1 MISRLYRLG
10 SHLLCLSCVWIATG
24 PTVQAQSWL
33 GFNAAVPKVAPGYGG
48 GVAVNAPGVA
58 PSYPPTGFPTA
69 SPTGLSSASPT
80 LVPTTKQWKLGVVV
94 RNTDLG
100 AIVQTVE
107 PNSAAQTAGIIPG
120 DSIIAV
126 SGTRIGEFDGRV
138 VDIGEEIKRYVDS
151 LGRVPL
157 LIQDSRTRALRSSV
171 VTLTSTAT
179 ALSGTVSL
187 ADRGSLPLG
196 SVLTVQLQNLTR
208 PFYEVAGGK
217 TVLKAEGS
225 GPFRFD
231 LFIDPRFLTPS
242 DQYQLTAFVSSNNQ
256 VVYNLRQPVLV
267 PVQGLNQLYNLAL
280 ERPYTPSPASV
291 ATTPNSVPAN
301 SFPATSFPA
310 TSFPTTGLP
319 PPGGAGVVTASLP
332 AAPSLPGQ
340 VSTDALNQV
349 FVSLLGRQ
357 PSSRELIAWQ
367 DYMQQGH
374 TLNDVAAKIMASPQF
389 RERYATDQAYVQQ
402 VIQTLTGKLATS
414 NDVNYWVGR
423 MTALGSPEKMIAE
436 LTAQKR

>member
-1 MISRLYRLG
+1 
-10 SHLLCLSCVWIATG
+10 
-24 PTVQAQSWL
+24 
-33 GFNAAVPKVAPGYGG
+33 
-48 GVAVNAPGVA
+48 
-58 PSYPPTGFPTA
+58 
-69 SPTGLSSASPT
+69 

-179 ALSGTVSL
+179 ALSGSVSL

-196 SVLTVQLQNLTR
+196 SVLTIQLQNLTR

-217 TVLKAEGS
+217 TVLKAEGT

-231 LFIDPRFLTPS
+231 LFIDPRYLTPS

-280 ERPYTPSPASV
+280 ERPYSPPPASV
-291 ATTPNSVPAN
+291 ATTPNSFPAN
-301 SFPATSFPA
+301 SFTANSFNPA
-310 TSFPTTGLP
+310 
-319 PPGGAGVVTASLP
+319 GAGVVTASLP
-332 AAPSLPGQ
+332 AATSLPGQ

-374 TLNDVAAKIMASPQF
+374 TLNEVAAKIMASPQF

-436 LTAQKR
+436 LTAQKK

>member
-1 MISRLYRLG
+1 
-10 SHLLCLSCVWIATG
+10 
-24 PTVQAQSWL
+24 
-33 GFNAAVPKVAPGYGG
+33 
-48 GVAVNAPGVA
+48 
-58 PSYPPTGFPTA
+58 
-69 SPTGLSSASPT
+69 
-80 LVPTTKQWKLGVVV
+80 
-94 RNTDLG
+94 
-100 AIVQTVE
+100 
-107 PNSAAQTAGIIPG
+107 
-120 DSIIAV
+120 
-126 SGTRIGEFDGRV
+126 
-138 VDIGEEIKRYVDS
+138 
-151 LGRVPL
+151 
-157 LIQDSRTRALRSSV
+157 

-179 ALSGTVSL
+179 ALSGSVSL
-187 ADRGSLPLG
+187 ADRGSLPIG
-196 SVLTVQLQNLTR
+196 SVLTIQLQNLTR

-217 TVLKAEGS
+217 TVLKAEGT

-231 LFIDPRFLTPS
+231 LFIDPRYLTPS

-280 ERPYTPSPASV
+280 ERPYTPPPASV
-291 ATTPNSVPAN
+291 ATTPNSFPAN
-301 SFPATSFPA
+301 SFPANSFN
-310 TSFPTTGLP
+310 SV
-319 PPGGAGVVTASLP
+319 GGGVVTASLP

-436 LTAQKR
+436 LTAQKK

>member
-1 MISRLYRLG
+1 M
-10 SHLLCLSCVWIATG
+10 
-24 PTVQAQSWL
+24 P
-33 GFNAAVPKVAPGYGG
+33 
-48 GVAVNAPGVA
+48 APGVA
-58 PSYPPTGFPTA
+58 
-69 SPTGLSSASPT
+69 SPNLTSVAPT
-80 LVPTTKQWKLGVVV
+80 LVPTSRPWKLGVVV
-94 RNTDLG
+94 RNTDIG

-107 PNSAAQTAGIIPG
+107 PNSAAQAAGIIPG
-120 DSIIAV
+120 DNIIAV

-138 VDIGEEIKRYVDS
+138 VDIGEEIKRYVDGA
-151 LGRVPL
+151 GRVPL
-157 LIQDSRTRALRSSV
+157 LIQDSRTKALRASV
-171 VTLTSTAT
+171 VTLASAAT
-179 ALSGTVSL
+179 ALSGTVSI
-187 ADRGSLPLG
+187 ADRSSLPPG

-217 TVLKAEGS
+217 AVLKAEGP

-231 LFIDPRFLTPS
+231 LFIDPRYLTPT
-242 DQYQLTAFVSSNNQ
+242 DQYQLTSFVSWNNQ
-256 VVYNLRQPVLV
+256 VLYTLRQPLLV
-267 PVQGLNQLYNLAL
+267 PIQAINQQFNLL
-280 ERPYTPSPASV
+280 LDRSV
-291 ATTPNSVPAN
+291 STAAATTASIPTAVPA
-301 SFPATSFPA
+301 
-310 TSFPTTGLP
+310 
-319 PPGGAGVVTASLP
+319 GGVITAALP
-332 AAPSLPGQ
+332 AAPALPGQ

-414 NDVNYWVGR
+414 NDVNYWIGR
-423 MTALGSPEKMIAE
+423 MQTLGSAEKMIAE

>member
-1 MISRLYRLG
+1 MTSGHYRLG
-10 SHLLCLSCVWIATG
+10 LYLLSCCCFWITIG
-24 PTVQAQSWL
+24 PIGQAQSWL
-33 GFNAAVPKVAPGYGG
+33 GFNAAVPKVSPGYGS

-58 PSYPPTGFPTA
+58 PNLPSSPTA
-69 SPTGLSSASPT
+69 YPTGLSPAAPT
-80 LVPTTKQWKLGVVV
+80 LVPTTKLWKLGVVV
-94 RNTDLG
+94 RNTDVG

-138 VDIGEEIKRYVDS
+138 VEIGEEIKRYVDS

-171 VTLTSTAT
+171 VTLTSAAT
-179 ALSGTVSL
+179 ALSGSVSL
-187 ADRGSLPLG
+187 ADRGSLPIG
-196 SVLTVQLQNLTR
+196 SVLTIQLQNLTR

-217 TVLKAEGS
+217 TVLKAEGP

-231 LFIDPRFLTPS
+231 LFIDPRYLTPT

-280 ERPYTPSPASV
+280 ERPYAAAPAAI
-291 ATTPNSVPAN
+291 ATNPINT
-301 SFPATSFPA
+301 TSFN
-310 TSFPTTGLP
+310 S
-319 PPGGAGVVTASLP
+319 GVITASLP

-340 VSTDALNQV
+340 VSTDALNQI

-374 TLNDVAAKIMASPQF
+374 TLNEVAAKIMASPQF
-389 RERYATDQAYVQQ
+389 RERYATDQAFVQQ

-423 MTALGSPEKMIAE
+423 MTTLGSPEKMISE
-436 LTAQKR
+436 LMAQKQ

>member
-1 MISRLYRLG
+1 MTSRLYRLG
-10 SHLLCLSCVWIATG
+10 SHLLCLSFVWIATG

-48 GVAVNAPGVA
+48 GVTVNAPGVA

-69 SPTGLSSASPT
+69 SPSGLSSASPT

-179 ALSGTVSL
+179 ALSGSVSL
-187 ADRGSLPLG
+187 ADRGSLPIG

-217 TVLKAEGS
+217 TVLKAEGT

-231 LFIDPRFLTPS
+231 LFIDPRYLTPS

-280 ERPYTPSPASV
+280 ERPYTPPPASV
-291 ATTPNSVPAN
+291 ATTPNSFPAN
-301 SFPATSFPA
+301 SFNPA
-310 TSFPTTGLP
+310 
-319 PPGGAGVVTASLP
+319 GAGVVTASLP

-423 MTALGSPEKMIAE
+423 LTALGSPEKMIAE

>member
-1 MISRLYRLG
+1 
-10 SHLLCLSCVWIATG
+10 
-24 PTVQAQSWL
+24 
-33 GFNAAVPKVAPGYGG
+33 
-48 GVAVNAPGVA
+48 
-58 PSYPPTGFPTA
+58 
-69 SPTGLSSASPT
+69 

-179 ALSGTVSL
+179 ALSGSVSL
-187 ADRGSLPLG
+187 ADRGSLPIG
-196 SVLTVQLQNLTR
+196 SVLTIQLQNLTR

-217 TVLKAEGS
+217 TVLKAEGT

-231 LFIDPRFLTPS
+231 LFIDPRYLTPS

-280 ERPYTPSPASV
+280 DRPYTPPPASV
-291 ATTPNSVPAN
+291 ATTPNSFPAN
-301 SFPATSFPA
+301 SFTPV
-310 TSFPTTGLP
+310 
-319 PPGGAGVVTASLP
+319 GGGVVTASLP

-436 LTAQKR
+436 LTAQKK

>member
-10 SHLLCLSCVWIATG
+10 SHLLGLTCVWIATG
-24 PTVQAQSWL
+24 TTLQAQSWL

-58 PSYPPTGFPTA
+58 PSLPPTGFPTA

-107 PNSAAQTAGIIPG
+107 PNSAAQNAGIIPG

-179 ALSGTVSL
+179 ALSGSVSL

-196 SVLTVQLQNLTR
+196 SVLTIQLQNLTR

-231 LFIDPRFLTPS
+231 LFIDPRYLTPS
-242 DQYQLTAFVSSNNQ
+242 DQYQLIAFVSSNNQ

-280 ERPYTPSPASV
+280 ERPYQAPPTSV
-291 ATTPNSVPAN
+291 ATTPNS
-301 SFPATSFPA
+301 FPPI
-310 TSFPTTGLP
+310 
-319 PPGGAGVVTASLP
+319 GAGVVTASLP

-423 MTALGSPEKMIAE
+423 MTTLGSPEKMIAE

>member
-1 MISRLYRLG
+1 MTSRLYRLG

-48 GVAVNAPGVA
+48 GVSVNAPGVA
-58 PSYPPTGFPTA
+58 PSYPPTGVPA
-69 SPTGLSSASPT
+69 AGPTGLSSASPT

-94 RNTDLG
+94 RNTELG

-157 LIQDSRTRALRSSV
+157 LIQDSRTRALRASV

-179 ALSGTVSL
+179 ALSGSVSL

-217 TVLKAEGS
+217 TVLKAEGT

-231 LFIDPRFLTPS
+231 LFIDPRYLTPS

-280 ERPYTPSPASV
+280 ERPYTPPPASV
-291 ATTPNSVPAN
+291 ATTPNSFPAN
-301 SFPATSFPA
+301 SFTANSFNPA
-310 TSFPTTGLP
+310 
-319 PPGGAGVVTASLP
+319 GAGVVTASLP

-423 MTALGSPEKMIAE
+423 LTALGSPEKMIAE
-436 LTAQKR
+436 LTAQKK

>member
-1 MISRLYRLG
+1 MTSRLYRLG
-10 SHLLCLSCVWIATG
+10 SHLLCLSCVWIAIGT
-24 PTVQAQSWL
+24 TVQAQSWL

-48 GVAVNAPGVA
+48 GVTVNAPGVA
-58 PSYPPTGFPTA
+58 PTYPPTGFPTA

-157 LIQDSRTRALRSSV
+157 LIQDSRTRALRASV

-179 ALSGTVSL
+179 ALSGSVSL

-217 TVLKAEGS
+217 TVLKAEGT

-231 LFIDPRFLTPS
+231 LFIDPRYLTPS

-280 ERPYTPSPASV
+280 ERPYTPPPASV
-291 ATTPNSVPAN
+291 ATTPNSFPAN
-301 SFPATSFPA
+301 SFTANSFNPA
-310 TSFPTTGLP
+310 
-319 PPGGAGVVTASLP
+319 GAGVVTASLP

-374 TLNDVAAKIMASPQF
+374 TLNEVAAKIMASPQF

-436 LTAQKR
+436 LTAQKK

>member
-1 MISRLYRLG
+1 MSSRLYRLG
-10 SHLLCLSCVWIATG
+10 SHLLCLSCVWIAIGT
-24 PTVQAQSWL
+24 TVQAQSWL

-48 GVAVNAPGVA
+48 GVSVNAPGVA
-58 PSYPPTGFPTA
+58 PSYPPTGVPA
-69 SPTGLSSASPT
+69 AGPTGLSSASPT

-94 RNTDLG
+94 RNTELG

-157 LIQDSRTRALRSSV
+157 LIQDSRTRALRASV

-179 ALSGTVSL
+179 ALSGSVSL

-217 TVLKAEGS
+217 TVLKAEGT

-231 LFIDPRFLTPS
+231 LFIDPRYLTPS

-280 ERPYTPSPASV
+280 ERPYTPPPASV
-291 ATTPNSVPAN
+291 ATTPNSFPAN
-301 SFPATSFPA
+301 SFTANSFNPA
-310 TSFPTTGLP
+310 
-319 PPGGAGVVTASLP
+319 GAGVVTASLP

-423 MTALGSPEKMIAE
+423 LTALGSPEKMIAE
-436 LTAQKR
+436 LTAQKK

>member
-1 MISRLYRLG
+1 
-10 SHLLCLSCVWIATG
+10 
-24 PTVQAQSWL
+24 
-33 GFNAAVPKVAPGYGG
+33 
-48 GVAVNAPGVA
+48 
-58 PSYPPTGFPTA
+58 
-69 SPTGLSSASPT
+69 
-80 LVPTTKQWKLGVVV
+80 LVPTTKQWKLGVMV

-179 ALSGTVSL
+179 ALSGSVSL

-196 SVLTVQLQNLTR
+196 SVLTIQLQNLTR

-217 TVLKAEGS
+217 TVLKAEGT

-231 LFIDPRFLTPS
+231 LFIDPRYLTPS

-280 ERPYTPSPASV
+280 ERPYTPPPASV
-291 ATTPNSVPAN
+291 ATTPNSFTPV
-301 SFPATSFPA
+301 
-310 TSFPTTGLP
+310 
-319 PPGGAGVVTASLP
+319 GGGVVTASLP

-436 LTAQKR
+436 LTAQKK

>member
-10 SHLLCLSCVWIATG
+10 SHLLGLSCVWIATG
-24 PTVQAQSWL
+24 PTLQAQSWL

-58 PSYPPTGFPTA
+58 PSLPPTGFPTA

-179 ALSGTVSL
+179 ALSGSVSL

-196 SVLTVQLQNLTR
+196 SVLTIQLQNLTR

-231 LFIDPRFLTPS
+231 LFIDPRYLTPS
-242 DQYQLTAFVSSNNQ
+242 DQYQLIAFVSSNNQ

-280 ERPYTPSPASV
+280 ERPYQAPPASV
-291 ATTPNSVPAN
+291 ATTPNS
-301 SFPATSFPA
+301 FPPI
-310 TSFPTTGLP
+310 
-319 PPGGAGVVTASLP
+319 GAGVVTASLP

-423 MTALGSPEKMIAE
+423 MTTLGSPEKMIAE

>member
-1 MISRLYRLG
+1 
-10 SHLLCLSCVWIATG
+10 
-24 PTVQAQSWL
+24 
-33 GFNAAVPKVAPGYGG
+33 
-48 GVAVNAPGVA
+48 
-58 PSYPPTGFPTA
+58 
-69 SPTGLSSASPT
+69 

-107 PNSAAQTAGIIPG
+107 PNSAAQAAGIIPG

-179 ALSGTVSL
+179 ALSGSVSL
-187 ADRGSLPLG
+187 ADRGSLPIG
-196 SVLTVQLQNLTR
+196 SVLTIQLQNLTR

-217 TVLKAEGS
+217 TVLKAEGT

-231 LFIDPRFLTPS
+231 LFIDPRYLTPS

-280 ERPYTPSPASV
+280 ERPYTPPPASV
-291 ATTPNSVPAN
+291 ATTPNSFPAN
-301 SFPATSFPA
+301 SFPTN
-310 TSFPTTGLP
+310 SFPTTGLP
-319 PPGGAGVVTASLP
+319 PPGGGGVVTASLP

-436 LTAQKR
+436 LTAQKK